1 MVGEI
6 TSDNP
11 DLEELNVI
19 DVMNVHGIYFQ

>member
-6 TSDNP
+6 TSDNT
-11 DLEELNVI
+11 DFAELNVI